1 MSTGADELVAAY
13 LRELEREAERLPW
26 NARMELLEDVRSHI
40 EVALAETWPD
50 GVAGESGGHATEAG
64 DHAEADGP
72 DDTLGESG
80 EDPADAEAKS
90 ARVREILAA
99 LGEPR
104 EIVDSAV
111 ADEPGATVPPQAPPP
126 GVPTGPM
133 PGLPIP
139 GPPTGPMPAY
149 AFAPTGPPYRLGT
162 AEVFA
167 VALLLGGVFLF
178 GIGWILGLILLWASP
193 RWTVREKLV
202 GTFVLPGG
210 LGLIVWLITV
220 PTSSTACSGD
230 SSGFQHCTTSGWTLP
245 GWAGLAVVALG
256 VALPIYTSFFLV
268 RRARQRAFTPSRADR
283 AISGALV
290 GFLVAVVAVFVVG
303 AFAFVSVSGSG
314 SAVTPS
320 HTEPSAVASY
330 PGDPVPPP
338 SSESESAMPTASN
351 FTSH

>member
-1 MSTGADELVAAY
+1 MLPAAGADGGAKPP
-13 LRELEREAERLPW
+13 ERLPW

-50 GVAGESGGHATEAG
+50 ETAGESGDHAAEAG
-64 DHAEADGP
+64 GRGDAI
-72 DDTLGESG
+72 GESG
-80 EDPADAEAKS
+80 EGAAEAEAKS

-126 GVPTGPM
+126 GLPTGLPPGLPTGLPTGPV
-133 PGLPIP
+133 
-139 GPPTGPMPAY
+139 PAY

-167 VALLLGGVFLF
+167 VALLLGGTFLF
-178 GIGWILGLILLWASP
+178 GVGWILGLILLWTSP

-202 GTFVLPGG
+202 GTFALPGG
-210 LGLIVWLITV
+210 LGLVVLLIGI
-220 PTSSTACSGD
+220 PTSSKSCYGDPSGV
-230 SSGFQHCTTSGWTLP
+230 QHCTTSGWSLP
-245 GWAGLAVVALG
+245 GWAGLVVAAIC

-268 RRARQRAFTPSRADR
+268 RRARQHGLTQARTDH
-283 AISGALV
+283 AISGPLL
-290 GFLVAVVAVFVVG
+290 GLLVAVIAIFAVG
-303 AFAFVSVSGSG
+303 AFAFVSVGGSAGSG
-314 SAVTPS
+314 AVTPS
-320 HTEPSAVASY
+320 HTEPSAVATY
-330 PGDPVPPP
+330 PGGPVPS
-338 SSESESAMPTASN
+338 SSESESARPPSSN